1 MDNKKNIIIII
12 VILIIT
18 TVLGYISYKVLD
30 KGYGT
35 KINGKAMFTM
45 YTDNGDLYSLNEK
58 NESFKLLEASIK
70 PKDVK
75 YKESSKEHIILD
87 EQQNLFSIN
96 EKGERRNIAS
106 NVLDYKI
113 SDYKGN
119 VLYYKDKDNNLYKNV
134 EDKEDLK
141 IDNDVD
147 AFKIFNNEV
156 IYLKDL
162 KDVYIKSGN
171 KESEKISIE
180 PMLLQNQ
187 ELKEK
192 KILFVEENKVYS
204 YEIKKNSK
212 NEIMD
217 ISVDEENP
225 PIFIEEAYRGI
236 FYLTMDFYSEKGI
249 EIHYKNK
256 YKESITLAEKVSD
269 YKVSKDKKGVYY
281 IIQDKE
287 KVTFYYK
294 EFSEKEAV
302 NIYEGKNQG
311 SILMAT
317 KDGIIVNT
325 DEDIIYNIDP
335 SGHKE
340 RIGSDPLSSIQEY
353 KDNIVYLNA
362 NNDLY
367 IGKAKVAGEVKS
379 FLVKEDFLAYITE
392 DNKVFLIKN
401 NKKPELVVENAKDYN
416 KIYFNN
422 EELFKNIF
430 EQSDIIGSWQEED
443 NENIIFNFENKTM
456 SMVTEYSNPK
466 FKYKVVSDHPG
477 NITTLDKMILYINI
491 EMEDVEVEND
501 FIKLEMIDNDT
512 LKIKDKNYKK
522 IDKDTFKNFASK
534 DKKAKESIKKFM
546 GLEYFDLDVKCSNI
560 MFYNEKKYIL
570 YKSTSDKAPSMIFID
585 ENGLAYSYTDWKHYK
600 KLVEEEAFNN
610 MYVNREEEKLVPY
623 NKDRAIDISKVKSK
637 YEGSV
642 LSNPNYIKWEAALEI
657 TASDFFKERTDLNE
671 EDVLFVVSP
680 MEGSYYIEVMKGEKH
695 IRAYEISPI
704 DGVIAMKR

>member
-1 MDNKKNIIIII
+1 MN
-12 VILIIT
+12 
-18 TVLGYISYKVLD
+18 
-30 KGYGT
+30 
-35 KINGKAMFTM
+35 
-45 YTDNGDLYSLNEK
+45 TDIGDLYSLNEK
-58 NESFKLLEASIK
+58 NEAFKLLEASIK
-70 PKDVK
+70 PRDVK
-75 YKESSKEHIILD
+75 YKEKSKEHVILD
-87 EQQNLFSIN
+87 EKDNLFSIDEN
-96 EKGERRNIAS
+96 GEKKDIAS

-119 VLYYKDKDNNLYKNV
+119 VIYYKDKDNNLYKYV

-141 IDNDVD
+141 IDSDID
-147 AFKIFNNEV
+147 EFKFLNNEI

-180 PMLLQNQ
+180 PMLLKNQ
-187 ELKEK
+187 GLKEK
-192 KILFVEENKVYS
+192 KIFFVEENKVYS
-204 YEIKKNSK
+204 YDIKKNSK

-217 ISVDEENP
+217 ISVDEKKP
-225 PIFIEEAYRGI
+225 PIFIEDAYRGI
-236 FYLTMDFYSEKGI
+236 FYLTMDFFTEKGI

-294 EFSEKEAV
+294 EFGEKEAV
-302 NIYEGKNQG
+302 NIYEDKTQG
-311 SILMAT
+311 SILTTT
-317 KDGIIVNT
+317 KDGIIINT
-325 DEDIIYNIDP
+325 HENIIYNIGP
-335 SGHKE
+335 SGNRE
-340 RIGSDPLSSIQEY
+340 RIGSDPMSIIKEY

-362 NNDLY
+362 NDDLY
-367 IGKAKVAGEVKS
+367 IGKSKVAGGVKNCLIKEEL
-379 FLVKEDFLAYITE
+379 LVYVTQ

-401 NKKPELVVENAKDYN
+401 NKKPELVIENAKDYN

-422 EELFKNIF
+422 EELFENAF
-430 EQSDIIGSWQEED
+430 GQSDTIGSWQQED
-443 NENIIFNFENKTM
+443 NDKVMFNFEKKTM
-456 SMVTEYSNPK
+456 SMVTEYSNPE
-466 FKYKVVSDHPG
+466 FKYKVVNDHQG

-560 MFYNEKKYIL
+560 MFYNGEKYIL
-570 YKSTSDKAPSMIFID
+570 YKSTSDKAPAMIFID

-657 TASDFFKERTDLNE
+657 TANDFFKERTDLNE

-680 MEGSYYIEVMKGEKH
+680 MEGYYYIEVMKGEKH